1 MAVNRKIVLL
11 VIAITAI
18 VGSALATNIIF
29 TALANTESASATANE
44 GVCFDKSWPMFSQT
58 KGMARPP
65 HPGNWSWPTQSGNW
79 SRPPRPG
86 NWSGNVTVT
95 VTTEQAKTMISNA
108 LKEFTVG
115 NVTDR
120 GSVWVGSIKYKD
132 KAVTDVPLGKLNTPT
147 SQDAVKA
154 VQDSMGKGWSTGEPK
169 QHGFIYNVPIIDANG
184 NTISNVRVDGR
195 TGNIAAGF
203 PLLRR

>member
-1 MAVNRKIVLL
+1 MVVNRKIVLL
-11 VIAITAI
+11 VIAITAT
-18 VGSALATNIIF
+18 VGSALATNTMF
-29 TALANTESASATANE
+29 AALANTGSAGATANE

-58 KGMARPP
+58 NGTARLP
-65 HPGNWSWPTQSGNW
+65 HLGDW
-79 SRPPRPG
+79 SRPPRTG

-95 VTTEQAKTMISNA
+95 VTTEQAKSTVSNA

-120 GSVWVGSIKYKD
+120 GSVWVVSIKYND
-132 KAVTDVPLGKLNTPT
+132 KAVTDVPLGKLNTPA

-154 VQDSMGKGWSTGEPK
+154 VQESMGKGWTTGEVK

-203 PLLRR
+203 PMLRR